1 MIISH
6 DYKFIFIKTNKTAGT
21 SIEIALSRFCGPND
35 IITTIPEKDEE
46 IRRSLGYRGPQN
58 YLVPSSEMNLQES
71 RRLARKGKK
80 ERKYYNHIS
89 ANRIRRYIG
98 QPIWDSYFKFCVE
111 RNPWDRLISMY
122 YWHCKSE
129 PRPTIAEFLDSDI
142 PLRLKLR
149 GRDLY
154 MIDGRVAVDVV
165 CRFESLSEDLEKI
178 RLQLGIPE
186 KLELPRTKSTFRKDK
201 RNYREILSD
210 AERARIAE
218 LFAEE
223 IDLIGYQY

>member
-21 SIEIALSRFCGPND
+21 SIEIALSRFCGLND

-58 YLVPSSEMNLQES
+58 YLVTGSEMNSQES

-122 YWHCKSE
+122 YWHCRSE

-154 MIDGRVAVDVV
+154 MIDGRVAVDAV